1 MFINTPAGC
10 MMTDR
15 VPDPLV
21 GSSKTVLE
29 LALVQD
35 CEETERLPRPEMFC
49 RRKTFSFPD
58 KQLTENPHRTI
69 KFGCALLLEQLD
81 NNSSIF

>member
-35 CEETERLPRPEMFC
+35 CEETERPPPTPKCFAEGKHSVFQINNLQ
-49 RRKTFSFPD
+49 KTLIEP
-58 KQLTENPHRTI
+58 
-69 KFGCALLLEQLD
+69 
-81 NNSSIF
+81 